1 MRTILIETR
10 ERMNAEERYLIRR
23 AAQLLG
29 VSAPPEAQRKYLSAV
44 PVRYWMPPGYE
55 PTRNE
60 LAAVRKLCRD
70 SGRAI
75 PEWAQVEYPQ
85 YVRLGRR
92 QRDGDGG
99 RESRNGNGA
108 RAV

>member
-1 MRTILIETR
+1 
-10 ERMNAEERYLIRR
+10 MNAQDRYLIRR
-23 AAQLLG
+23 AALLLG
-29 VSAPPEAQRKYLSAV
+29 IPTPPEAERKYLATV

-55 PTRNE
+55 PTTQE
-60 LAAVRKLCRD
+60 LVAVRKLCRD
-70 SGRAI
+70 SGREI